1 LPDLFRATSSY
12 QFEDNRHLIDLPDL
26 MRKIVVQDDRA
37 EHQGEFPDWAQAIAS
52 ARPSGCPV
60 SRLACSSG
68 SYPETVEFG
77 DRSLRDKPTRRRPE
91 WPYADQLEKNEDR
104 PSCLKAHR

>member
-37 EHQGEFPDWAQAIAS
+37 EHQGEFPDWAQAIGFRA
-52 ARPSGCPV
+52 AF
-60 SRLACSSG
+60 RLPGVPAG
-68 SYPETVEFG
+68 VLVRRYPATVEFG
-77 DRSLRDKPTRRRPE
+77 DQSLRNKPTRRRPE